1 MGPNEK
7 QALDQR
13 LEAMALLAG
22 GIAHDF
28 KNLLTVALGYIE
40 MASTEAAVPEK
51 VVLLL

>member
-22 GIAHDF
+22 GIAHEI
-28 KNLLTVALGYIE
+28 LII
-40 MASTEAAVPEK
+40 S
-51 VVLLL
+51 